1 MYEELFSKYRENPS
15 ENGGLTV
22 GIRRKVRSSIRGNID
37 QWSPQLVGWAYDA
50 EALDTPVDL
59 AVFVDDVEVAR
70 LKASEA
76 RPDVSR
82 AGHEVLHCG
91 FSFEILEFLSGASHV
106 RVTEVSSEREIF
118 SSPITPGANG
128 SEIGGASFLG
138 DYGDDESFVGA
149 VQAGGSVALLSSHRS
164 HYVSD
169 GALRLLVESL
179 QAEGVVVVVIDSS
192 KEEPTDLFGAEK
204 VLWRRNSGFDFASW
218 CAAFEK
224 YESVF
229 RSCERLYLVN
239 DSCLGPVNGLGE
251 LLAKGW
257 GLDVD
262 VWSCTDSWNHGHHLQ
277 SYFLAFG
284 KESIAE
290 GALPRF
296 IDSYSHPLAK
306 HDVIAEGE
314 LALSRQL
321 LSVGV
326 ELAAVYP
333 YEDLVQR
340 FLSSFEAE
348 LTRKMSAPEVRALR
362 EVDSSYVPQD
372 VVALRS
378 IYESVRVGHPL
389 NPTHAFWRQLLDSGF
404 PFMKRDLL
412 ALDPSGVSDHVEIL
426 EWLSKKGSKNF
437 LEVANEDLK
446 RRDSNRVQTLNT

>member
-1 MYEELFSKYRENPS
+1 VL
-15 ENGGLTV
+15 
-22 GIRRKVRSSIRGNID
+22 I
-37 QWSPQLVGWAYDA
+37 GWAYDA
-50 EALDTPVDL
+50 GALDTPLGL

-70 LKASEA
+70 LKASEPRA
-76 RPDVSR
+76 DVSR
-82 AGHEVLHCG
+82 AGYEVLRCG
-91 FSFEILEFLSGASHV
+91 FSFEIHEYIRHTSHI
-106 RVTEVSSEREIF
+106 RVIDVSSGREIF
-118 SSPITPGANG
+118 SSPTDSPFRLLTPRANE
-128 SEIGGASFLG
+128 SEIGSASFLG
-138 DYGDDESFVGA
+138 EYGDDELLISA
-149 VQAGGSVALLSSHRS
+149 VQGSGSVALLSSHRS
-164 HYVSD
+164 RYVSD
-169 GALRLLVESL
+169 RALRLLVESL
-179 QAEGVVVVVIDSS
+179 QAEGIVVVVIDSS
-192 KEEPTDLFGAEK
+192 KEKPGNTFGAEK
-204 VLWRRNSGFDFASW
+204 VFWRKNSGFDFASW

-224 YESVF
+224 YEPVL

-239 DSCLGPVNGLGE
+239 DSCLGPLNGLGE

-262 VWSCTDSWNHGHHLQ
+262 VWSCTDSWNHGYHLQ

-284 KESIAE
+284 KKSIAG
-290 GALPRF
+290 GALSRF
-296 IDSYSHPLAK
+296 IDSYSNPLMK
-306 HDVIAEGE
+306 QDVITEGE

-321 LSVGV
+321 LSEGV

-348 LTRKMSAPEVRALR
+348 ITRKMSAPEVRALR
-362 EVDSSYVPQD
+362 EVDPSYMPQD

-378 IYESVRVGHPL
+378 IYDSVRVGDPL

-412 ALDPSGVSDHVEIL
+412 ARDPSGVSDHVEIF
-426 EWLSKKGSKNF
+426 EWLSKMGSQNF

>member
-1 MYEELFSKYRENPS
+1 M
-15 ENGGLTV
+15 

-59 AVFVDDVEVAR
+59 AVFVDDGEVAR

-91 FSFEILEFLSGASHV
+91 FSFAILEFLSGASHV

-149 VQAGGSVALLSSHRS
+149 VQAGGSVALLASHRS

-239 DSCLGPVNGLGE
+239 DSCRGPVNGLGE

-262 VWSCTDSWNHGHHLQ
+262 VWSCTDS
-277 SYFLAFG
+277 
-284 KESIAE
+284 
-290 GALPRF
+290 
-296 IDSYSHPLAK
+296 
-306 HDVIAEGE
+306 
-314 LALSRQL
+314 
-321 LSVGV
+321 
-326 ELAAVYP
+326 
-333 YEDLVQR
+333 
-340 FLSSFEAE
+340 
-348 LTRKMSAPEVRALR
+348 
-362 EVDSSYVPQD
+362 
-372 VVALRS
+372 
-378 IYESVRVGHPL
+378 
-389 NPTHAFWRQLLDSGF
+389 
-404 PFMKRDLL
+404 
-412 ALDPSGVSDHVEIL
+412 
-426 EWLSKKGSKNF
+426 
-437 LEVANEDLK
+437 
-446 RRDSNRVQTLNT
+446 